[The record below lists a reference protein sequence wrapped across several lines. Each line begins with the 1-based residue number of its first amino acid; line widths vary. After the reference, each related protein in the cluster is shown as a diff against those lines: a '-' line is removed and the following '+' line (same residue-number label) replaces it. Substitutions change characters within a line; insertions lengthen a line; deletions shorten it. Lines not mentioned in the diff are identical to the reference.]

1 VNNWYIRRGRRR
13 YWRAK
18 HESTAGDRDKQEAY
32 ATLLRVLTTLTRA
45 MAPVMPFFTEYLY
58 QRLMVDTGL
67 AQAGSSVHAQ
77 DFPQADKTLIDLE
90 LEQRIETARAAIA
103 LGLVIRERE
112 KLGVRRPLARVTVAS
127 PDPAVQSAIVQ
138 LSDALRGELNVKEVV
153 AIADDSALC
162 SLSAKANF
170 KRLGKRLGPKMK
182 AVAAAVEKLDAD
194 AIARLERGESVT
206 LEGETLTSEDITLS
220 REALPGN
227 ASETQSGITVVL
239 DTNVTPELAAEG
251 LAREVVSR
259 IQNLR
264 KDGGLSVSQRIQLF
278 VDASGPVAKML
289 ESEELRAL
297 IQRET
302 LAVGLERS
310 AAAAGSVTKQESID
324 GEPVTFGLVPA

>member
-1 VNNWYIRRGRRR
+1 
-13 YWRAK
+13 
-18 HESTAGDRDKQEAY
+18 
-32 ATLLRVLTTLTRA
+32 
-45 MAPVMPFFTEYLY
+45 MPFFTEYLH

-67 AQAGSSVHAQ
+67 APLGDSVHAQ
-77 DFPQADKTLIDLE
+77 PFPQADKSLIDLE
-90 LEQRIETARAAIA
+90 LEQRIETARSAIA

-112 KLGVRRPLARVTVAS
+112 KLGVRRPLARVTIAS
-127 PDPAVQSAIVQ
+127 PDAQVRAAVEQ

-162 SLSAKANF
+162 KLSAKANF

-194 AIARLERGESVT
+194 AIARLERGESLE
-206 LEGETLTSEDITLS
+206 LEGEALSGEDITLS
-220 REALPGN
+220 REALAGN

-251 LAREVVSR
+251 LARELVSR

-264 KDGGLSVSQRIQLF
+264 KQGNLAVSQRIRLH
-278 VDASGPVAKML
+278 VDAGRSVSQML
-289 ESEELRAL
+289 ERTELREL

-302 LAVGLERS
+302 LAHELSLTPAG
-310 AAAAGSVTKQESID
+310 AFPAGSVTAPETID
-324 GEPVTFGLVPA
+324 GEPLTLALLPA